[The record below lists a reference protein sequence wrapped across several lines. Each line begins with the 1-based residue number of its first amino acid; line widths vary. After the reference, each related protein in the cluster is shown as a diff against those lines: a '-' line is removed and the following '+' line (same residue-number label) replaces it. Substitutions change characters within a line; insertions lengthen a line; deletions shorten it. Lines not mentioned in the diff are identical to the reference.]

1 LSSSTRL
8 TSTPNWRW
16 PPLGTRDHA
25 IIIITI
31 ADSGKIRGKQKNKK
45 TDILIGASWRARVR
59 ILRSAIRNNKT
70 TKKKVE
76 KNQRVQS
83 ISKIKFVNRFL
94 FFSLGE
100 KSHALDW
107 ALARIAHLK
116 INKVASSISNEI
128 QCVVFFSAG
137 FSTSSKGKNFNQ
149 KWTSRSSLNK
159 STLLFFFPR
168 RPRTHFG
175 IIDWA
180 TSRRQPLA
188 GLEREL
194 PKVPISC
201 CSTTLEPKRFDRH
214 ASHIRRN
221 RQKRWR
227 KDNTTKKIK

>member
-1 LSSSTRL
+1 MCSDRWEMAYKIGSVTSSITRFPSSFSLSWLYSSTCVVNLFIRFPLKKNSWPAFWDLSSSTRL

-128 QCVVFFSAG
+128 HRFFRV
-137 FSTSSKGKNFNQ
+137 SSFFRRDFPLHQ
-149 KWTSRSSLNK
+149 KARISIK
-159 STLLFFFPR
+159 S
-168 RPRTHFG
+168 
-175 IIDWA
+175 
-180 TSRRQPLA
+180 
-188 GLEREL
+188 EL
-194 PKVPISC
+194 P
-201 CSTTLEPKRFDRH
+201 DRH
-214 ASHIRRN
+214 
-221 RQKRWR
+221 
-227 KDNTTKKIK
+227 